1 MFRRK
6 VAGTGGD
13 NDSDKKKILK
23 QLMRRGGGGAVREW
37 NLLKP
42 PEFFVVMPKNPA
54 DTSFF
59 LKQIEGQVYMGRQ
72 SRMIKNKNIK

>member
-23 QLMRRGGGGAVREW
+23 QLMRRGGGGAVREG

>member
-23 QLMRRGGGGAVREW
+23 QLMRRGGGVVVREG